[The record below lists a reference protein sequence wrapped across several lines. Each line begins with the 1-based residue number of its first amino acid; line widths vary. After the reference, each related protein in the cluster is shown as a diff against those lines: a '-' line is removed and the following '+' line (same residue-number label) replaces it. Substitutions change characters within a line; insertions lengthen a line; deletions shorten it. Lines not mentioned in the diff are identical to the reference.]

1 MALSGRTRLSE
12 PHANAP
18 QSAPHAS
25 RYADRTM
32 TFRLT
37 HRASKKLRIRCE
49 QLEQSH
55 ASRLEWYCN
64 LVTVQRRQF
73 FLFTH
78 AATLFS
84 LGAPAAGWNRTDFSP
99 RFRHHVMDTLRDYG
113 FADGDIARIVD
124 DEPDIFA
131 TSADRGVLGSMV
143 DYAKML
149 QYTADYVGGLAHMST
164 RSMNDIANECPM
176 GRIGM
181 EMPVRSLRQFLQ
193 AERAV

>member
-1 MALSGRTRLSE
+1 MI
-12 PHANAP
+12 
-18 QSAPHAS
+18 
-25 RYADRTM
+25 
-32 TFRLT
+32 FRLT
-37 HRASKKLRIRCE
+37 HKVSKKLRIRCE

-55 ASRLEWYCN
+55 ASMLEWYCN
-64 LVTVQRRQF
+64 LVIVQRRQF

-84 LGAPAAGWNRTDFSP
+84 LWAPAAGWNRTDFSS
-99 RFRHHVMDTLRDYG
+99 RFRHHAMDTLRDYG
-113 FADGDIARIVD
+113 FADGDIVRIVD

-149 QYTADYVGGLAHMST
+149 QFTADYAGGLERMST
-164 RSMNDIANECPM
+164 RSMNDVANKCPM

-181 EMPVRSLRQFLQ
+181 ERPARYLRQFLQ
-193 AERAV
+193 PEGAV